1 MLTQICTYIF
11 IYSLYLALRPFP
23 IALIRNLSIAYD
35 LYVNISISKNL
46 IFEKFQ
52 FLHSSSPDS
61 LSAERGDN
69 KSPGTNASPAAL
81 YKLTVPLLRCEVVDV
96 RDAAVQAIGKV
107 NADALK

>member
-1 MLTQICTYIF
+1 MTAHRKLLICKLSTRKLNVTNLEVVR
-11 IYSLYLALRPFP
+11 YSS
-23 IALIRNLSIAYD
+23 IRFY
-35 LYVNISISKNL
+35 
-46 IFEKFQ
+46 
-52 FLHSSSPDS
+52 SSSPDS

-81 YKLTVPLLRCEVVDV
+81 YKLTVPLLRCEAVDV